1 MPSGDKRQPA
11 ELARDRR
18 LVAMYYLQRKK
29 QDEIAELTG
38 LSQSTVS
45 NDLKFIQKEWKEAG
59 LIDLNVIKKQELQS
73 LDLWEAELT
82 AAWEKSKLKRTSKT
96 TRKIRGK
103 ATAGKDGVISVE
115 PAEAEETTDIV
126 EQIGDARYFQGI
138 MDVKKQRAELLGLN
152 IADDLSDVDINLLP
166 SQIIKALSE
175 GKNLMQALIEYAIRT
190 NSETS
195 KK

>member
-59 LIDLNVIKKQELQS
+59 LIDLNVVKKQELQS
-73 LDLWEAELT
+73 LDLWEAELVQ
-82 AAWEKSKLKRTSKT
+82 AWERSKQKRTSKT

-103 ATAGKDGVISVE
+103 ATPQKDGSIKVE
-115 PAEAEETTDIV
+115 PAEAEETSDEV
-126 EQIGDARYFQGI
+126 QPIGDARYFQGI
-138 MDVKKQRAELLGLN
+138 LDIKKQRAELLGLN
-152 IADDLSDVDINLLP
+152 VSDDLSDVDINLLP

-175 GKNLMQALIEYAIRT
+175 GRNLMQALIDYAIRT
-190 NSETS
+190 NAETQ